1 MCQVGVVALGIYL
14 FVLEHSVDEARN
26 WTTLFVDAES
36 EFRRS
41 VLPGEMRDDPRR
53 AGLLA
58 AEQVAR
64 AHRDV
69 RRRRRAGGADD
80 GVGTGGQTWLSGL
93 SSPAW
98 ASWPPTRTASTPSS
112 RRCGKA
118 GPASGS
124 TRSSATSASAC
135 QVGGVPEV
143 SEELKHR
150 YFTEEAL
157 RALNTGMIYAGIA
170 AVDCWRDAGFAVPE
184 AGSDEVDWDTG
195 AIIGTGVGGV
205 DTVGEWVVPR
215 VNEGKVRRLGSTT
228 IEQTMASAVSACV
241 GGMLALG
248 GQVTTNSSACTT
260 GTEAIVD
267 AFHKVRSGRA
277 ARVIAGGA
285 EGSSHYI
292 WAGFDAMRVL
302 ARQSNDRP
310 EAASRPMSASASGFV
325 PSSGAGL
332 LMVESLS
339 SARARGARIYAEIL
353 GGDVNCGGQRGG
365 GTMTAPNPEGARRCV
380 LAALAVAGIGPE
392 RIEAINGHLTA
403 TMADPLEVGTWQR
416 ALGRKPEEFPWIN
429 STKSLIGHGLGAAG
443 GIESVACGAPGQ
455 PRVRPRVDQLRGRA
469 PGHRPVR
476 GAHPAPDDRVRAARP
491 RQGELRLR

>member
-1 MCQVGVVALGIYL
+1 MAERVVVTGMGIVAANAHGLDAFEQALREGRSGIRFHEKL
-14 FVLEHSVDEARN
+14 
-26 WTTLFVDAES
+26 
-36 EFRRS
+36 
-41 VLPGEMRDDPRR
+41 RDL
-53 AGLLA
+53 GF
-58 AEQVAR
+58 
-64 AHRDV
+64 
-69 RRRRRAGGADD
+69 
-80 GVGTGGQTWLSGL
+80 S
-93 SSPAW
+93 
-98 ASWPPTRTASTPSS
+98 
-112 RRCGKA
+112 
-118 GPASGS
+118 
-124 TRSSATSASAC
+124 C
-135 QVGGVPEV
+135 QVGGIPDV
-143 SEELKHR
+143 SDELKQR
-150 YFTEEAL
+150 YFSEEAL

-184 AGSDEVDWDTG
+184 PGSDDVDWDTG
-195 AIIGTGVGGV
+195 AIIGTGIGGV

-228 IEQTMASAVSACV
+228 VEQTMASAVSACV

-267 AFHKVRSGRA
+267 AFHKVRAGRA

-310 EAASRPMSASASGFV
+310 EAASRPMSATAGGFV

-353 GGDVNCGGQRGG
+353 GGHVNCGGQRGG

-380 LAALAVAGIGPE
+380 LAALAVGGVDPD
-392 RIEAINGHLTA
+392 RVDAINGHLTA

-416 ALGRKPEEFPWIN
+416 ALGRTPEAFPWIS

-443 GIESVACGAPGQ
+443 GIESVASVLQVSRGFVHGSINCEDVHPDIAPFAARIPHQ
-455 PRVRPRVDQLRGRA
+455 TIAFAPRVLAKASFGFGDVNGCLIF
-469 PGHRPVR
+469 
-476 GAHPAPDDRVRAARP
+476 GAWEDA
-491 RQGELRLR
+491 G